1 MASRTATLAAMI
13 ADLGGYIERHAAELA
28 EPKIDAAQAA
38 AAEEVRLARRET
50 QRQEDLVTELRR
62 RLTAQERIT
71 ERLRAEAEARSRGET
86 RIVPWRE
93 VLVDDLVLR
102 HGRLM
107 HVTSISAIRE
117 GREVSVGYGDEADF
131 GAEFSAALVAVRR
144 SLKENPDAT

>member
-1 MASRTATLAAMI
+1 MAEDRTVKLAAMI
-13 ADLGGYIERHAAELA
+13 ADLDGYIERHATELA
-28 EPKIDAAQAA
+28 KPQIDAAHAA
-38 AAEEVRLARRET
+38 AVEQVREAQFMT
-50 QRQEDLVTELRR
+50 QRQEDIVTELRR
-62 RLTAQERIT
+62 RVTAQERIT

-107 HVTSISAIRE
+107 HVTSISAIRD

-131 GAEFSAALVAVRR
+131 GTEFSAALVAVRR
-144 SLKENPDAT
+144 TLKESTDG